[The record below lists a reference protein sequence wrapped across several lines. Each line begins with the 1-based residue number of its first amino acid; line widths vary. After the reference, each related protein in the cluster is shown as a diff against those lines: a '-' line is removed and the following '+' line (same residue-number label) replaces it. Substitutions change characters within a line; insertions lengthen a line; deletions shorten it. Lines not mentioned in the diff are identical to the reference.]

1 MSDINITPTEE
12 KAVAEFKKRLS
23 EREGLGLVDV
33 YLFGSK
39 ARGDAGEYSDIDILV
54 ILEDPDEEKIG
65 YIYDSAI
72 EATGEE
78 DIYLSVKI
86 FSRKEF
92 EYYKSIPTVF
102 IKNILQEGESI

>member
-1 MSDINITPTEE
+1 MVDSNITPTE
-12 KAVAEFKKRLS
+12 KRAVAEFKKRLS

-54 ILEDPDEEKIG
+54 ILEHPDEEKIG
-65 YIYDSAI
+65 YIYDSAM
-72 EATGEE
+72 EATGGN

-86 FSRKEF
+86 FSRQEF
-92 EYYKSIPTVF
+92 EYYKSIPTLF
-102 IKNILQEGESI
+102 IRNILKEGKSI